1 MDEDTVCDE
10 VVGAIVLNAKDF
22 IEGAIINHP
31 DKNGKIIEQMNYD
44 RESQATH
51 SELDRLASLHPDY
64 TTINRSPDFNDW
76 IANKPLSI
84 QGLRGS
90 MSADDNIELLNLYNS
105 ERQPRAAN

>member
-44 RESQATH
+44 
-51 SELDRLASLHPDY
+51 
-64 TTINRSPDFNDW
+64 NDQLK
-76 IANKPLSI
+76 A
-84 QGLRGS
+84 R
-90 MSADDNIELLNLYNS
+90 
-105 ERQPRAAN
+105 